1 MHAAAAFLQARDFL
15 IAHRTDYATAY
26 RDFRWPQVEQFNWAL
41 DYFDAYARDNERPA
55 LWIVNEAGEEVQ
67 RSYAALSARSNQ
79 VANFLRSQGV
89 QRGDRVLVMLTN
101 ILPLWE
107 VTLAALKLGAVI
119 SPATTLLTL
128 TDLQDRVARGH
139 IRHVVA
145 DMSSVE
151 KVNQLAGLVAR
162 IVVGGS
168 APGWLAYQEAD
179 GASVRF
185 TPDGPTHATDPFL
198 LYFTSG
204 TTAQPKM
211 VLHTHQSYPVGH
223 LSTLYWIGLQE
234 GDIHYNISSPG
245 WAKHAWSSFF
255 APWNAGACIFVY
267 NYARFD
273 AQKVLKALAHYGV
286 TTLCAPPTVWRLLI
300 LEDLTAYPVKL
311 REVVSAGE
319 PLNPEVIERVQAAW
333 QLTIRDGYG
342 QTETTAQIGNTPGQ
356 PVKLGAMGR
365 PLPGYQVT
373 LLDGDGHPAD
383 DGEVALQL
391 HPRPVG
397 LMAQYAD
404 SLERT
409 AAALGGDYYHTSDTA
424 MRDADGCYWYVG
436 RTDDVFKSADYR
448 VSPFELE
455 SALIEHE
462 LVAEAAVVPS
472 PDPVRLSVPKAYIVL
487 KPGVEPSRVAALALF
502 QFTRARL
509 APYLRIRRLEFYEL
523 PKTISGKIRRV
534 QLRGREAE
542 LHASHTR
549 GAHEFWEEDFPE
561 LK

>member
-1 MHAAAAFLQARDFL
+1 MQAAAAFLQAREFL
-15 IAHRTDYATAY
+15 LTHRTDYATAY
-26 RDFRWPQVEQFNWAL
+26 RDFRWPQLQEFNWAL
-41 DYFDAYARDNERPA
+41 DYFDPYAQGNQQPA
-55 LWIVNEAGEEVQ
+55 LWIVNENGEEV
-67 RSYAALSARSNQ
+67 RCSYAEMSSRSNQ

-89 QRGDRVLVMLTN
+89 QRGDRVLIMLPN
-101 ILPLWE
+101 VLPLWE

-128 TDLQDRVARGH
+128 ADLQDRVARGG
-139 IRHVVA
+139 IRHVIA
-145 DMSSVE
+145 DLSSVE
-151 KVNQLAGLVAR
+151 KVSQLTGLANR
-162 IVVGGS
+162 IVCGGTALGWIAYAES
-168 APGWLAYQEAD
+168 EQAPTT
-179 GASVRF
+179 F
-185 TPDGPTHATDPFL
+185 TPDGPTQATDPFL

-273 AQKVLKALAHYGV
+273 AKKVLNALVNYGV

-300 LEDLTAYPVKL
+300 LENLTAYPVKL

-319 PLNPEVIERVQAAW
+319 PLNPEVIERVQAVW
-333 QLTIRDGYG
+333 GVTIRDGYG

-356 PVKLGAMGR
+356 PVKLGAVGR
-365 PLPGYQVT
+365 PLPGYQVA
-373 LLDGDGHPAD
+373 LLDVDGKSGA
-383 DGEVALQL
+383 DGEIALHL
-391 HPRPVG
+391 HPRPLG
-397 LMAQYAD
+397 LMAAYAD
-404 SLERT
+404 SPERT
-409 AAALGGDYYHTSDTA
+409 ATALGGDYYHTSDTA
-424 MRDADGCYWYVG
+424 TRDADGYYWYVG

-472 PDPVRLSVPKAYIVL
+472 PDSVRLSVPKAYVVL
-487 KPGVEPSRVAALALF
+487 KPGVEANRAAALALF
-502 QFTRARL
+502 QFSRTRL

-542 LHASHTR
+542 LQASRTR
-549 GAHEFWEEDFPE
+549 GAYEFWEEDFPE